1 MTAVARSH
9 YDDCLAVGKCNILQ
23 NMTTATSRTN
33 ITAAPNPPSTMYMY
47 TAHFLLQIFCSVPFP
62 FVPEKNMNEWMSNYF
77 TSFLKSYQSYQDNW
91 NIRNPCAQQGPFM
104 VEIDCRLQEVSNPGP
119 KDYGHFKV
127 PIYLNNCKLENICTN
142 FIFAH
147 FYTCKVK

>member
-77 TSFLKSYQSYQDNW
+77 TSFLKSY
-91 NIRNPCAQQGPFM
+91 
-104 VEIDCRLQEVSNPGP
+104 
-119 KDYGHFKV
+119 
-127 PIYLNNCKLENICTN
+127 
-142 FIFAH
+142 
-147 FYTCKVK
+147 